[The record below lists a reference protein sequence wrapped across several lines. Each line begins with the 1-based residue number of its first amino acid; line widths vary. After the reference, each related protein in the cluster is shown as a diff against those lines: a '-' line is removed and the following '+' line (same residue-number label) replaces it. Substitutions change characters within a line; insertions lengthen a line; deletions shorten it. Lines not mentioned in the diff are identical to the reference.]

1 MMADI
6 WALTL
11 GIVRGVAIVVA
22 AWWVG
27 GYLRSLALAWLEPR
41 VAPTWRGILS
51 QFVRFLPLVV
61 VMQTVLE
68 GVGIPATSYIAG
80 VGAVGLAIALSLRDS
95 LSNAASGA
103 ILLST
108 TPFHVG
114 DTVTV
119 GGVQGKVVRV
129 GFITTELLADDGRV
143 ITLTNDRVF
152 ASNIERHGANGKVR
166 VEVPARLPATL
177 LDATL
182 LERLRAG
189 LDDHEC
195 EVSVVEVDT
204 TQGTRL
210 TIRKW
215 CVPAEAA
222 ATREALALKVSA
234 CLRELLPTP
243 VPT

>member
-1 MMADI
+1 MMADLWI
-6 WALTL
+6 LIL
-11 GIVRGVAIVVA
+11 GLVRGLLLLGA

-27 GYLRSLALAWLEPR
+27 GYLRGLALAWLEPR

-51 QFVRFLPLVV
+51 QAVRFLPVLM

-68 GVGIPATSYIAG
+68 GVGIPAASYIAG
-80 VGAVGLAIALSLRDS
+80 LGAVGLAIALSLRDS

-119 GGVQGKVVRV
+119 GGVHGKVLRV

-143 ITLTNDRVF
+143 VTLTNDRVF
-152 ASNIERHGANGKVR
+152 ASNIERHGASGRVR
-166 VEVPARLPATL
+166 VEVPVRLPAAA
-177 LDATL
+177 LDAEF

-189 LDDHEC
+189 LGDADC
-195 EVSVVEVDT
+195 EVAVLEIDA
-204 TQGTRL
+204 TQGSRL
-210 TIRKW
+210 AVRKW
-215 CVPAEAA
+215 CAAAEAG
-222 ATREALALKVSA
+222 ATREALALRVSA
-234 CLRELLPTP
+234 RLREFVTTAPTA
-243 VPT
+243 